1 MERAPSRRPR
11 ATAAFGCNAT
21 DFSFN
26 SCSIH
31 AKVSPMN
38 NLEIVL
44 LKAERHESLTREE
57 ALLLLHEADLLQ
69 LGKTADSIR
78 KRLHPE
84 NVVTFVVDRNVNYTN
99 ICESKCKFCA
109 FYRDHDSPDA
119 YLLAEEEI
127 FAKIRELVDVGGTQ
141 LLMQGGLH
149 PDLGIDWFEKLF
161 REINQRFPN
170 VQNHSLS
177 PAEITQ
183 IASISRLSVKE
194 AVARLKSAGLD
205 SIPGGGAEILV
216 DRVRQEISPKKI
228 GWEGWADVMREA
240 ALAGMPTTATM
251 MFGSRENSED
261 IVEHLFR
268 IRELQASGGSFTA
281 FIPWTYQPGNT
292 ELGGSRATGVEY
304 LKVLALSRI
313 ILDNIP
319 NLQAS
324 WVTQG
329 SRMAQVALFFG
340 ANDLGGTMLEENVV
354 AAAGCNFR
362 MSMEEMIDLIH
373 GAGFMPAQRTTLYT
387 ILKVF

>member
-1 MERAPSRRPR
+1 MLEQITHGLDNRIPVSREQ
-11 ATAAFGCNAT
+11 A
-21 DFSFN
+21 
-26 SCSIH
+26 
-31 AKVSPMN
+31 
-38 NLEIVL
+38 LWL
-44 LKAERHESLTREE
+44 LT
-57 ALLLLHEADLLQ
+57 EADLLQ
-69 LGKTADSIR
+69 AGKLADTIR
-78 KRLHPE
+78 QRLHPE
-84 NVVTFVVDRNVNYTN
+84 GIVTFVIDRNVNYTN

-109 FYRDHDSPDA
+109 FYRDQGTPDA

-127 FAKIRELVDVGGTQ
+127 FEKIAELVEAGGTQ

-149 PDLGIDWFEKLF
+149 PGLGIEWFEKLF
-161 REINQRFPN
+161 RRIKERFLT

-183 IASISRLSVKE
+183 IAGISRLTIPDTVK
-194 AVARLKSAGLD
+194 RLKESGLD

-228 GWEGWADVMREA
+228 GWEGWATVMREA
-240 ALAGMPTTATM
+240 ARLGMPTTATM
-251 MFGSRENSED
+251 MFGSTEEPED

-268 IRELQASGGSFTA
+268 IRQLQADGGTFTA

-292 ELGGSRATGVEY
+292 ELGGKTASGVEY

-313 ILDNIP
+313 VLDNIP

-329 SRMAQVALFFG
+329 AKMAQVALFFG

-354 AAAGCNFR
+354 AAAGCCFR
-362 MSMEEMIDLIH
+362 MSREEMVELIR
-373 GAGFMPAQRTTLYT
+373 GAGFRAAQRTTRYDL
-387 ILKVF
+387 LREF